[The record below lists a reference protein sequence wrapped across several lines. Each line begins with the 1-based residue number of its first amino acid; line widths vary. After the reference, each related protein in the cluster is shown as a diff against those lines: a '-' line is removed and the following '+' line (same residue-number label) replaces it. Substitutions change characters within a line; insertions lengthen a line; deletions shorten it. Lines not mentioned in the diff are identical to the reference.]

1 MLPGSSLDALAARWA
16 ARPEPGVFAALA
28 EGLAKRGD
36 LAEAGRVAAAGL
48 ARYPGHAAGLIAQA
62 RIAIATGDKALAI
75 RALAVLLER
84 DPGHPLARE
93 MATGIAPHL
102 VPVDVPAAES
112 VTSDEAGA
120 LPVEPVG
127 EDDGTAPTTDAA
139 GEPQGGSPEAP
150 IDRVITLDLPG
161 QHEPAVPE
169 DEVAEDEVAEGPG
182 APATAS
188 TDEADDG
195 APIVTESLAELYH
208 RQGHLEEALAAYA
221 ELAAR
226 DPSNDT
232 VAARHEAVRRELA
245 TQRPLPFD
253 AHESAGRSVSE
264 WLGAVAAARPPAGA
278 AEASFDAF
286 YEPPPAPAD
295 ATADF
300 DAFQRW
306 LQELGR

>member
-1 MLPGSSLDALAARWA
+1 MPPGTSLDALAARWA

-36 LAEAGRVAAAGL
+36 LAEAARIAAAGL
-48 ARYPGHAAGLIAQA
+48 ARYPGHAAGLVAQA
-62 RIAIATGDKALAI
+62 RIAVAQGDVPLAA

-93 MATGIAPHL
+93 LAARHAPEL
-102 VPVDVPAAES
+102 LTVRDVPGGGTATDHSTETA
-112 VTSDEAGA
+112 VTPPPDPREET
-120 LPVEPVG
+120 PVEPAG
-127 EDDGTAPTTDAA
+127 EPVLDVIEMTAEELPAEVEEGAAGSDAA
-139 GEPQGGSPEAP
+139 GVLESDEIGISG
-150 IDRVITLDLPG
+150 
-161 QHEPAVPE
+161 E
-169 DEVAEDEVAEGPG
+169 DEDAVGDEV
-182 APATAS
+182 
-188 TDEADDG
+188 EAL
-195 APIVTESLAELYH
+195 PIITESLAALYH
-208 RQGHLEEALAAYA
+208 QQGHLEEALAAYA

-232 VAARHEAVRRELA
+232 VAARHEAVRREMA

-253 AHESAGRSVSE
+253 ARQSGGRSVAD
-264 WLGAVAAARPPAGA
+264 WLGGLAAARPAAGRDA
-278 AEASFDAF
+278 ASLDAF

-306 LQELGR
+306 LEELAR